1 MQTFYTVYVVD
12 RFQHLISAE
21 AITQLLFANK
31 QPFISEMINPD
42 VSVMLII
49 TLGRMISRYSSYG

>member
-12 RFQHLISAE
+12 RFQHLIGAE

-42 VSVMLII
+42 VSVMLI
-49 TLGRMISRYSSYG
+49 

>member
-21 AITQLLFANK
+21 AIPQLLFANK
-31 QPFISEMINPD
+31 QPFISEMLNPD
-42 VSVMLII
+42 VSVMLI
-49 TLGRMISRYSSYG
+49 